1 MSTNSEL
8 RARLE
13 RLGPVRV
20 VDRPRLSSEDAEPV
34 LLVRHGPL
42 DKPVTVAVR
51 LADAGAGLKGGHDA
65 INKLAAVGHA
75 ICIVSR
81 HTDFAA
87 LAHELR
93 GMNVQ
98 LHRRRCTADPAAFV
112 TGVRERH
119 KLSQREFAERLGL
132 DVRTVQNWEQGRNRP
147 DEAVLAL
154 IRLFDDDPE
163 SVQEAI
169 FGPVAESA

>member
-20 VDRPRLSSEDAEPV
+20 VNRPRLSSEDAEPV

-51 LADAGAGLKGGHDA
+51 LADSGAGLKGGHGA
-65 INKLAAVGHA
+65 VTKLAADGHTV
-75 ICIVSR
+75 CVVSR

-93 GMNVQ
+93 SMNVH
-98 LHRRRCTADPAAFV
+98 LYRRRCTTDPAAFL
-112 TGVRERH
+112 TAVRERH

-132 DVRTVQNWEQGRNRP
+132 DVRTMQNWEQGRNRP
-147 DEAVLAL
+147 DDAVLAL
-154 IRLFDDDPE
+154 IRLFDGDPG
-163 SVQEAI
+163 SVQQAI
-169 FGPVAESA
+169 FAPVAETA